1 MITFLVD
8 NGMSIAQIRCNMDI
22 RFVSSLTPEDES
34 TLAPALIRAVGAL
47 LDQLPLA
54 YTMRIETTG
63 GQTYQHSN
71 PSLEASSS
79 APLLESRTFVPRA

>member
-1 MITFLVD
+1 
-8 NGMSIAQIRCNMDI
+8 MDI

-34 TLAPALIRAVGAL
+34 ALAPALIRAFGAL

-71 PSLEASSS
+71 PSMDTSAS
-79 APLLESRTFVPRA
+79 APMLESSTLVPRA